1 MSAAI
6 CHFSVGNVNSYL
18 RWRGGRKT
26 EVAGMVFFLLHWK
39 FSLNFSNTSPRAK
52 NI

>member
-1 MSAAI
+1 MSATI

-26 EVAGMVFFLLHWK
+26 EVAGMVFFPPP
-39 FSLNFSNTSPRAK
+39 SLEILSEFF
-52 NI
+52 